1 MSKEFSLTKD
11 GIKALE
17 KELNDLIGQRG
28 TIAER
33 LAIARSYGDLSEN
46 SEYDSAK
53 NDQQVLEKRIGEIQY
68 ILKNVEVIQE
78 KKSDKVILG
87 SSVDLESEGK
97 AFSFKVVGKVEA
109 NPAEGRISNESPVG
123 KSIFGAKVGDEVEVE
138 LPAGIKKY
146 KIKKIS

>member
-68 ILKNVEVIQE
+68 ISKNVEVIQE
-78 KKSDKVILG
+78 KKSNKFILG
-87 SSVDLESEGK
+87 NSVDL
-97 AFSFKVVGKVEA
+97 
-109 NPAEGRISNESPVG
+109 
-123 KSIFGAKVGDEVEVE
+123 KS
-138 LPAGIKKY
+138 
-146 KIKKIS
+146 